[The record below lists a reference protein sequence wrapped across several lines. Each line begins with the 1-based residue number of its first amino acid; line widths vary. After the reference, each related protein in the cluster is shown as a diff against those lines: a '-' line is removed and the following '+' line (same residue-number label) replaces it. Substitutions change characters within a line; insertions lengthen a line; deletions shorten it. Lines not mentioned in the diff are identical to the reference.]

1 MSVATEARPV
11 RVNWFVPVAH
21 RNYDRMSA
29 SVWIRCLQLLPW
41 LERHGVSG
49 TVNDSDAD
57 ADIAVFIRMQGA
69 DAHRMALEQKRRG
82 RRVVFD
88 LVVNYFEEA
97 DVPGL
102 GKQVTERH
110 VQECL
115 RMLDAADAVTCA
127 SAFIAGRA
135 AERHARAVYLPDSV
149 NPEHF
154 RYVKPREDFFRD
166 RLRAIWSGYAV
177 KAAELSPLL
186 PLLRERNI
194 DLTIV
199 SEKAPRL
206 TVPGFLFRRR
216 FGFDYVPWRYATFP
230 ESILRG
236 ELCLGSRALD
246 TTYNLGHSIFKIGV
260 FMAQGVPAL
269 ASPVPSYAELLD
281 DGSGGR
287 LCATQ
292 DDWVDALDAVTR
304 DRELLA
310 AWSEGA
316 RAKAGPFLT
325 PVVAARYA
333 ELFHALLEGQGQ

>member
-1 MSVATEARPV
+1 MSVATGARPL
-11 RVNWFVPVAH
+11 RVSWFVPVKH
-21 RNYDRMSA
+21 RDYDRMSA

-41 LERHGVSG
+41 LERHGVHGS
-49 TVNDSDAD
+49 VNDPDVD

-69 DAHRMALEQKRRG
+69 DAYRLAQEQKRRG

-102 GKQVTERH
+102 GRPVTERH

-115 RMLDAADAVTCA
+115 RMLDVADAVTCA
-127 SAFIAGRA
+127 SAFIASRA

-154 RYVKPREDFFRD
+154 RYVKPRGDFFRE
-166 RLRAIWSGYAV
+166 RLRAIWSGYAA
-177 KAAELSPLL
+177 KAGELAPLL
-186 PLLRERNI
+186 PLLRERGI
-194 DLTIV
+194 DLAIV

-216 FGFDYVPWRYATFP
+216 FGFGYVPWRYATFP

-246 TTYNLGHSIFKIGV
+246 TSYNLGHSIFKIGV

-269 ASPVPSYAELLD
+269 ASPVPSYAELLG

-287 LCATQ
+287 LCVTQ

-325 PVVAARYA
+325 PVVAERYA
-333 ELFHALLEGQGQ
+333 NLFRLLLEGQGQ